1 MRSDKLSDI
10 CLRCVRSREMLIRR
24 FRLLLLVLALWPSLS
39 FAQGGAKTGIEPAE
53 KKEVSPLRKLMDE
66 SPAWTELFVDERTT
80 TPMTARV
87 AMRWANNTRGSE
99 DGMTVL
105 YLAAGR
111 PEAVCCIYPWVNQ
124 LHHEFDSLSRGTLIA
139 KRDGAVVWRPE
150 KPGVQ
155 FQAVPDADPPAE
167 NPAARLRQ
175 MKALAAQFSSTM
187 LGWRADKGDREVL
200 RLLPQPLYRYDSKRS
215 DLLDGAV
222 FGFVQG
228 TDPESLLL
236 LEAFQ
241 NGKQFEWQF
250 AFARRTSGELEARHK
265 DKIVWHAERFP
276 ANGNPRSVHRVL
288 SRPLDSSLLNAPKQ
302 KGNAP

>member
-1 MRSDKLSDI
+1 MIQFHKIL
-10 CLRCVRSREMLIRR
+10 LI
-24 FRLLLLVLALWPSLS
+24 VALFPLGG
-39 FAQGGAKTGIEPAE
+39 FAQEAAKTGDESPV
-53 KKEVSPLRKLMDE
+53 KKDISPLRKLMDE
-66 SPAWTELFVDERTT
+66 SPAWTELFVDERLA
-80 TPMTARV
+80 TPMTTRV
-87 AMRWANNTRGSE
+87 VMRWVNNTRGSE

-105 YLAAGR
+105 YLAVGR
-111 PEAVCCIYPWVNQ
+111 PEAVCCIYPWSNH
-124 LHHEFDSLSRGTLIA
+124 LNHEFDSLSRGTLIA
-139 KRDGAVVWRPE
+139 KRDGAVVWSPE

-155 FQAVPDADPPAE
+155 FQAVPEADPPAE

-175 MKALAAQFSSTM
+175 MKTFAAHFSSTM
-187 LGWRADKGDREVL
+187 LGWRADKSDREEL
-200 RLLPQPLYRYDSKRS
+200 RLLPQPLYRYESKRS

-250 AFARRTSGELEARHK
+250 AFARRTSGELEARRK

-276 ANGNPRSVHRVL
+276 ANDNPRSIHRAL
-288 SRPLDSSLLNAPKQ
+288 SRPLDSNLLDVLKP